1 MKVEAEGERAVVHL
15 RHTRKMR
22 EQLASIISLLPEVQA
37 QHFNPDL
44 MLDGYSSFLKFR
56 TKEIATMLD
65 GEMTGNI
72 RDDVKDEETYEA
84 WYKEFHAKS
93 ESHTEFSRLLQNL
106 QIRTSS
112 EAMAET
118 VGSILGNHVG
128 KGRYL
133 DESQLSKEV
142 VLEFNLGPLHLLH
155 DLALKIYELRPQE
168 FIYRKDTS
176 GSLATRIT
184 RLRNHEEGAAVD
196 TFRKMGERRA
206 HLPSKLWS

>member
-1 MKVEAEGERAVVHL
+1 MVHL

-84 WYKEFHAKS
+84 WYKV
-93 ESHTEFSRLLQNL
+93 TILVFS
-106 QIRTSS
+106 
-112 EAMAET
+112 
-118 VGSILGNHVG
+118 
-128 KGRYL
+128 
-133 DESQLSKEV
+133 
-142 VLEFNLGPLHLLH
+142 F
-155 DLALKIYELRPQE
+155 
-168 FIYRKDTS
+168 FC
-176 GSLATRIT
+176 
-184 RLRNHEEGAAVD
+184 
-196 TFRKMGERRA
+196 F
-206 HLPSKLWS
+206 KL